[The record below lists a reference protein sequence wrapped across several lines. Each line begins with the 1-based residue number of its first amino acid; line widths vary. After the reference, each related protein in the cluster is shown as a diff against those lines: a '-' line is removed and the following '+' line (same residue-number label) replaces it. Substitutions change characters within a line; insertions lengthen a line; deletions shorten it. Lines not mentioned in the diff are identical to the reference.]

1 MSDPFDPRRFG
12 KTARNEQRKLFA
24 TTLNTVGLTVFG
36 IGFLTPILTGSWDSR
51 AYLTS
56 IAACATATLLHLLAQ
71 RVLRDLEE

>member
-1 MSDPFDPRRFG
+1 MSGPFDPRHFG

-36 IGFLTPILTGSWDSR
+36 IGFLTPVLTGNWQPS

-56 IAACATATLLHLLAQ
+56 VAVCGTLIVAHLLAQ
-71 RVLRDLEE
+71 RVLRSLEE